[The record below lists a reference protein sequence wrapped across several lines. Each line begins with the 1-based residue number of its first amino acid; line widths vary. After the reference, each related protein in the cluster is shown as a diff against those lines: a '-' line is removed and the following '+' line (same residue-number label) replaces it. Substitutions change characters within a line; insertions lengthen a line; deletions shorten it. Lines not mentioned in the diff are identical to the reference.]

1 MCRLCYATTMSICD
15 GVCRVC
21 KISGAEDKNVVFM
34 EKRVGCLHYEQ
45 GCARIITY
53 ARLKEARGFCIEE
66 ECSGI
71 EADSC
76 FGGATNMSSE
86 VGSC

>member
-34 EKRVGCLHYEQ
+34 ERGWVVYIMSRA
-45 GCARIITY
+45 CARIITY
-53 ARLKEARGFCIEE
+53 ARLKEARGFGIEE
-66 ECSGI
+66 ECSGRLLL
-71 EADSC
+71 
-76 FGGATNMSSE
+76 
-86 VGSC
+86 